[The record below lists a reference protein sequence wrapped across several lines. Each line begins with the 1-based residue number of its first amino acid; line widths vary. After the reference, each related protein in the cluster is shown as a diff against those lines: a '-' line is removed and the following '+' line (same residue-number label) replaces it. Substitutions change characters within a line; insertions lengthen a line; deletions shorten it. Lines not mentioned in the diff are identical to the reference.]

1 MNSQKLASMDQNGQR
16 PYQYSSP
23 SFYESA
29 TSGQQLGVSEK
40 RGYNGQHGEDQERNQ
55 IQPERG
61 AERIRALEKLVMSL
75 KNQLDEEKTEKQ
87 YYKGK
92 AMEFYKKLCMH
103 DPRMLAECQRRAQVT
118 QLAAAAAAAAANAA
132 TSPSAPTYSAAV
144 LPGFRLPASPSSATV
159 PSVPAPSAL
168 LSSAK
173 ASAIPPSVASSSTPR
188 QTAVPPVTPPR
199 QTAIPPVTSSP
210 YQREKAA
217 PPATR
222 PSAPRQ
228 TAVPSVTSS
237 YDPRQTAVPSATR
250 SFAPRQTAVPSVSR
264 SPAPS
269 HTDVP
274 AVARLSAPLGPASPV
289 AAPPIFIDLTIDKS
303 PSCSPSRSQKRKRDP
318 EQNSDEGSN
327 ARKKILA
334 KSFDWMKPKDRP
346 NFQTKNPYQH
356 VSTGFDTESDQYDY
370 GLGQARQESPLPQS
384 QAPAHP
390 PASVKLSDFLEN
402 QHSNARTRKTNTR
415 KHRET
420 AKTRRQE
427 EARERLKTKKK
438 QIMNAATAE
447 KTEDYEAIGDEME
460 AELEKETEDVDK
472 MAKEM
477 EAELEMEAEDV
488 DKMAE
493 EMENWLEQSD

>member
-40 RGYNGQHGEDQERNQ
+40 RGYDGQHGEDQERVQ

-118 QLAAAAAAAAANAA
+118 QLAAAAAAAANVA

-188 QTAVPPVTPPR
+188 QTAVPVVT
-199 QTAIPPVTSSP
+199 
-210 YQREKAA
+210 
-217 PPATR
+217 
-222 PSAPRQ
+222 
-228 TAVPSVTSS
+228 
-237 YDPRQTAVPSATR
+237 
-250 SFAPRQTAVPSVSR
+250 R

-318 EQNSDEGSN
+318 EQESDEGSN

-356 VSTGFDTESDQYDY
+356 ESTGFDTESDQYDY
-370 GLGQARQESPLPQS
+370 GPGQARQESPLPQS

-415 KHRET
+415 KRQET

-447 KTEDYEAIGDEME
+447 KPEEQEAEDYEAIGDEME

-488 DKMAE
+488 DKVAE

>member
-1 MNSQKLASMDQNGQR
+1 METNRAYNHPVSRKGGAFMSMDQNGQR

-29 TSGQQLGVSEK
+29 TAGRQLGVFEK
-40 RGYNGQHGEDQERNQ
+40 YGYNGQHGEGQERNQ

-75 KNQLDEEKTEKQ
+75 KTQLDEEKTEKQ

-118 QLAAAAAAAAANAA
+118 QLAAAAAAANAA
-132 TSPSAPTYSAAV
+132 SSPSAPTYSAAL
-144 LPGFRLPASPSSATV
+144 LPSFRSPASPSSAAL
-159 PSVPAPSAL
+159 PSVPSPSAL

-173 ASAIPPSVASSSTPR
+173 ASAIPPSVASSPTPR
-188 QTAVPPVTPPR
+188 QTAVRPVTPPPAPR
-199 QTAIPPVTSSP
+199 ETAIPPVTFSSN
-210 YQREKAA
+210 
-217 PPATR
+217 
-222 PSAPRQ
+222 PRQ
-228 TAVPSVTSS
+228 P
-237 YDPRQTAVPSATR
+237 AVPSATS
-250 SFAPRQTAVPSVSR
+250 SFAPHQTAVHSVTR

-269 HTDVP
+269 PTAAP
-274 AVARLSAPLGPASPV
+274 AVAHLSTPLGPASPV
-289 AAPPIFIDLTIDKS
+289 AAPPIFIDLTIEKS
-303 PSCSPSRSQKRKRDP
+303 PSCSPSRSQKRKRAP
-318 EQNSDEGSN
+318 EQESDEGFN
-327 ARKKILA
+327 ARKKILS

-346 NFQTKNPYQH
+346 NFQTKNPYQPE
-356 VSTGFDTESDQYDY
+356 STGFETESDQYDY
-370 GLGQARQESPLPQS
+370 GLGQARQENLLPQS

-390 PASVKLSDFLEN
+390 PASVRLSDFLGT
-402 QHSNARTRKTNTR
+402 QHSNTRTRKTNTR
-415 KHRET
+415 KRQET

-438 QIMNAATAE
+438 QIMNVATAE
-447 KTEDYEAIGDEME
+447 KTEGQEAEDYDAIGEEME

-472 MAKEM
+472 MAEEM
-477 EAELEMEAEDV
+477 EAELGMKAEDV
-488 DKMAE
+488 DKMVE